1 MTDTL
6 GEVLPREMAQ
16 CPECGGVTVR
26 FRGVG
31 LDTQVWVCP
40 KRASPGHLD
49 VGEVRRRIADVGA
62 AIRPSRR
69 WA

>member
-6 GEVLPREMAQ
+6 GDAREMAQ

-26 FRGVG
+26 FRGCR
-31 LDTQVWVCP
+31 LDTQVWLCP
-40 KRASPGHLD
+40 RHELPGHLD

-62 AIRPSRR
+62 AIRPSGR